1 MKSSKDGE
9 FIEMLAVKIISVVF
23 LILLFL
29 AVYRSARRQ
38 KTHPRMRASEKLIS
52 SFIDAVQD
60 LSQGKGDAYE
70 LLKEAFPR
78 HEKAYLEF
86 RPRLRGRSLKHFDE
100 AWKDYYCSGNGNLTP
115 FRNRYFA
122 GGNDLLAK
130 EKRQLALQRI
140 KRILSFANSN

>member
-1 MKSSKDGE
+1 MKAARVG
-9 FIEMLAVKIISVVF
+9 ILPMLAVKILSLGI
-23 LILLFL
+23 LIFLFL
-29 AVYRSARRQ
+29 VIYRSARRQ
-38 KTHPRMRASEKLIS
+38 KTHPRMRASQKFIT

-60 LSQGKGDAYE
+60 LSQGNGDAY
-70 LLKEAFPR
+70 LMLKEAFPK

-86 RPRLRGRSLKHFDE
+86 RSRMKGRSRKLFDE
-100 AWKDYYCSGNGNLTP
+100 AWKDYYCSGNGNPTP